1 MVNPFFNTC
10 FIDCIYI
17 FPNFAIHLI
26 SFQLTEN
33 LSKSNRKF
41 GNVNN
46 RRTYTPILTYN
57 E

>member
-1 MVNPFFNTC
+1 M
-10 FIDCIYI
+10 I
-17 FPNFAIHLI
+17 LI
-26 SFQLTEN
+26 LLVLLQLNLICFQLTEN

-46 RRTYTPILTYN
+46 RRTYAPILTYN

>member
-46 RRTYTPILTYN
+46 RRTYAPILTYN